1 MKQNPSLLVKR
12 EINHEELAR
21 VIKDAKHDDAE
32 ALERLAEYVYPRIY
46 SYIYYRVHHIEDTE
60 DLASEVI
67 VKMIKALKRQH
78 GHFHAWIYKI
88 AANALIDFYR
98 KRAVRSEIS
107 LSEMTREI
115 PDTSVNFSKQILLRE
130 NLKPALAALT
140 EEQRQV
146 IILKFIQ
153 EYGNEEIAT
162 IMGKS
167 IGAVKLL
174 QFRALKSLR
183 KYFERKGYETKD

>member
-1 MKQNPSLLVKR
+1 MKRNPSLLLKK
-12 EINHEELAR
+12 EIGDDEVAKIIEG
-21 VIKDAKHDDAE
+21 AKHDDAE
-32 ALERLAEYVYPRIY
+32 ALERLAEYVYPRIF
-46 SYIYYRVHHIEDTE
+46 SYIYYRVHHTE
-60 DLASEVI
+60 DAEDLTSEVI
-67 VKMIKALKRQH
+67 VKMIKALKKQH
-78 GHFHAWIYKI
+78 GHFHAWMYKI
-88 AANALIDFYR
+88 ASNALIDFYR

-107 LSEMTREI
+107 LSEMTRAI
-115 PDTSVNFSKQILLRE
+115 PDTSVNFSKQILLRK

-153 EYGNEEIAT
+153 EHENEEIAK